1 MDSMRVLGEGRGRE
15 GGEDSQPTHRY
26 IEHNWRDSPV
36 RRYTLNSS
44 PRTRSSSPSSATTP
58 SPSHPHWIPAPLV
71 SKVSEW
77 SVIRVVRSGRVI
89 GFGWAGMDRAV
100 LTGGV
105 QPGRCWERAGDGQG
119 RDHTALT
126 SLSVFRQHHRALPIA
141 LSRFFATATC
151 SAAPAS
157 LACRSLARPTRS
169 GPILASARLTPRRLY
184 HLHTSLLRAPALPA
198 RTTGSD

>member
-1 MDSMRVLGEGRGRE
+1 MSGSVVRELDAGGGTSTVAAAVFITRRSGGMDSMRVLGEGRGRE

-77 SVIRVVRSGRVI
+77 SVIRVVRSGRVV
-89 GFGWAGMDRAV
+89 GFG
-100 LTGGV
+100 
-105 QPGRCWERAGDGQG
+105 
-119 RDHTALT
+119 
-126 SLSVFRQHHRALPIA
+126 
-141 LSRFFATATC
+141 
-151 SAAPAS
+151 
-157 LACRSLARPTRS
+157 
-169 GPILASARLTPRRLY
+169 
-184 HLHTSLLRAPALPA
+184 
-198 RTTGSD
+198 